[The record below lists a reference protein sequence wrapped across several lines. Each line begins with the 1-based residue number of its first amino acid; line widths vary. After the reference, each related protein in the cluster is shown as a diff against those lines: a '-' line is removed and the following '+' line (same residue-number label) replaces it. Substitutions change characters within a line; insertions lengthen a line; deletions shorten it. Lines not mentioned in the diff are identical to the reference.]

1 MPKMMNG
8 ILQILVIVSK
18 KKQQNRFVMPTTTIV
33 ACKFKQNFNE
43 PFLKKK
49 QSNNDQATY
58 QILMSVQ
65 LGRNANQIHRI
76 PSRVIVPI
84 L

>member
-1 MPKMMNG
+1 MPK
-8 ILQILVIVSK
+8 
-18 KKQQNRFVMPTTTIV
+18 TTIV

-43 PFLKKK
+43 PLKKKK
-49 QSNNDQATY
+49 QSKNDQATY

-65 LGRNANQIHRI
+65 LGRNANQIHKI
-76 PSRVIVPI
+76 PSRVIMPI